1 MPRGKGQ
8 IFVLVREG
16 DQQKASE
23 QHEGEQHLLGGVV
36 RQNRQKQSKNCG
48 ADIQLGWEFTKNLE
62 TIVREVKKCAEDK
75 VNWEK
80 YLDNLR
86 MTPEMRSEIPDL
98 EVVVVPK
105 CDWLLPIK
113 LEIQPSVD
121 LESVQKTYE
130 NYFVGK
136 S

>member
-1 MPRGKGQ
+1 M
-8 IFVLVREG
+8 
-16 DQQKASE
+16 
-23 QHEGEQHLLGGVV
+23 
-36 RQNRQKQSKNCG
+36 
-48 ADIQLGWEFTKNLE
+48 
-62 TIVREVKKCAEDK
+62 KKCAEDK
-75 VNWEK
+75 GNWEK

-136 S
+136 SQNSNKSLEWNYLYGTVECRFNFARSRYVIQCRPY

>member
-1 MPRGKGQ
+1 M
-8 IFVLVREG
+8 
-16 DQQKASE
+16 
-23 QHEGEQHLLGGVV
+23 V